1 MIDARVQRQAIALVR
16 GAIAEH
22 LGGPPPELPGHPF
35 FAEIR
40 PAFVTLHRVGVE
52 PEADAE
58 PELHG
63 CIGSFARLPLVET
76 LPRSAVS
83 AAFEDPRATPLSF
96 RDLDDLDLEISMLSS
111 ATPIAF
117 SSEEEARDALRP
129 AIDGVILRYHPHH
142 GTARHGL
149 FLPQVWQSLPDPKDF
164 LDELKRK
171 AGLPRTFWAPEITL
185 ERFTVEVIHDE
196 APRVRLRRIARHS

>member
-1 MIDARVQRQAIALVR
+1 MPSQAEGLALCQYARASIRAA
-16 GAIAEH
+16 
-22 LGGPPPELPGHPF
+22 LGGPDAVPPQN
-35 FAEIR
+35 
-40 PAFVTLHRVGVE
+40 PAFDKDGACFVTLYRDG
-52 PEADAE
+52 
-58 PELHG
+58 ELHG